1 MSVTPDDGYSL
12 SIIGKD
18 YTLCQL
24 PVIPHPSEP
33 DTFILN
39 QESSLTELNDFFQIY
54 SNYYQTL
61 NLNDSKFLRHLSKS
75 PIPYKKSGI
84 ALIILTTED
93 SETQLDCEPLQATA
107 YSKYLRLEKL
117 TEIQKLI
124 DFIQRYKTYEPLE
137 DINESIGI
145 LRESSTNLTTDRHL
159 GFLTDRSVEIP
170 EMDLAMP
177 EFGMRRA
184 NTDRDRRGPQK
195 DQASPPPIE
204 NKDKVL
210 EIYFDTPM
218 PSTAKPEFD
227 SRNSENEKNQNWR
240 INEKNQNWRINEKNQ
255 NWRINEKIEE
265 TISRADKTIYRD
277 ELATIQEE
285 LCKYCVQGHDK
296 KFRRRAAKQSRQAV
310 IDQIEKMIKK
320 IPS

>member
-24 PVIPHPSEP
+24 PVLPHPSEP

-61 NLNDSKFLRHLSKS
+61 NLDDSKFLRNLSKS

-124 DFIQRYKTYEPLE
+124 DFIHRYKTNEPLE
-137 DINESIGI
+137 DINESIGR
-145 LRESSTNLTTDRHL
+145 LRDSSINLATDRHL
-159 GFLTDRSVEIP
+159 GFLTDNSEEIP

-184 NTDRDRRGPQK
+184 NTDRDPRGPQK
-195 DQASPPPIE
+195 DKASPPPIG

-218 PSTAKPEFD
+218 PSTGKPEFD
-227 SRNSENEKNQNWR
+227 SRNSENEKT
-240 INEKNQNWRINEKNQ
+240 K

-265 TISRADKTIYRD
+265 TISRADKAIYSD
-277 ELATIQEE
+277 QLATIQEE
-285 LCKYCVQGHDK
+285 LRKNRERGHAQDS
-296 KFRRRAAKQSRQAV
+296 RRRAAKQSRQAV
-310 IDQIEKMIKK
+310 IDQIEMMIKK